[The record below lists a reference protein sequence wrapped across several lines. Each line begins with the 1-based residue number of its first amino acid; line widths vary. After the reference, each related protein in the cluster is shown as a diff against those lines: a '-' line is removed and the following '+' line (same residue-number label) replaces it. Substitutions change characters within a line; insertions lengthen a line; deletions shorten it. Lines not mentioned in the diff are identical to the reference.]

1 MEQQTKDVLTILA
14 SVEAQLKK
22 IYGDTYKQAVEI
34 SDVRKA
40 IESGDATFSW
50 SRNPGAEKKLETLLS
65 KMSTKSRTLIA
76 KAMTEAEQKAET
88 AATGQLE
95 MAFGNGDDIKELCR
109 EAIDLKRT
117 VASASRTGLNKSRGG
132 FSPSSNVWKSDEQSR
147 KELEAIIQKGI
158 MEGKSAD
165 EVSRSIR
172 QYLNEPD
179 KLFRRVRD
187 PETGEYRLSKAASEY
202 HPGPG
207 VYRSAYKN
215 AMRLARTEIT
225 AAYRQSMW
233 ESWQN
238 NPLVVGIE
246 IRLSNN
252 HTVEDSKT
260 GERKTLYDVCDELAG
275 VYPKTFR
282 WTGWH
287 PQCRCDLYPVLV
299 SKADVKD
306 IIKKRR
312 EARHAGKDPKEALKD
327 WHSKREVDNMPDN
340 FNDWIRRNSDRL
352 AQHVANGKTPPYWV
366 TDNFNSAD
374 IMRGLAKKL
383 VQAAAAAQPGTVPDE
398 LKQDLEA
405 AAKKIG
411 VEVGEP
417 MTFEEADELRGN
429 PNYSSGGGYRVNCQS
444 CVVANELRR
453 RGLDVEAQRNTKR
466 SGNIPYE
473 LSYKTEWAW
482 IDPKTG
488 GRPTK
493 TTCHATPDGQRTGQ
507 RTVENLIKNVEEA
520 MKNPGRYHLDWVW
533 RGRRSGHIIT
543 AERLTDGTL
552 RFYDPQTGKL
562 FDFRNRASE
571 LDLYEGVNVLRVD
584 NLKINTSIIDGVVA
598 KSGKTKPTVKRM
610 KSPEDIK
617 FNLFLKSYKRMMTW
631 YSDEDK
637 VFDYWRKQGIS
648 DEFIAEFKEYLASKS
663 SRTRRGGVSGDII
676 AEQKQSSA
684 EVLKMSREKII
695 GKITYTNPAFGGKVA
710 IFSRNSVT
718 ENLRLGPLFY
728 VKTEILSE
736 IESYLTPELKFKFEE
751 STHGNN
757 LGFYKARTEYKGRIE
772 EFKGHTVELQFAIRP
787 NKILEF
793 YFIKLL

>member
-14 SVEAQLKK
+14 RVEAQLKK

-34 SDVRKA
+34 SEVRKA

-95 MAFGNGDDIKELCR
+95 MAFGDGDDIKELCR

-429 PNYSSGGGYRVNCQS
+429 PHYIQGSGNGYTVNCQS

-453 RGLDVEAQRNTKR
+453 RGLNVEAQQNTKR
-466 SGNIPYE
+466 SGNIPNE

-493 TTCHATPDGQRTGQ
+493 TVCYATPDGQRTGP
-507 RTVENLIKNVEEA
+507 RTVEDLIKNVEEA
-520 MKNPGRYHLDWVW
+520 MKTPGRYHVDWVW
-533 RGRRSGHIIT
+533 GGRRSGHIIT
-543 AERLTDGTL
+543 AERLPNGTL

-562 FDFRNRASE
+562 FAFRTRASE
-571 LDLYEGVNVLRVD
+571 FNLADGVKVLRVD
-584 NLKINTSIIDGVVA
+584 NLKINGTIVDGVVA
-598 KSGKTKPTVKRM
+598 KAGTTKSRTTAADVRFKHYLSTY
-610 KSPEDIK
+610 KKLLKLYED
-617 FNLFLKSYKRMMTW
+617 
-631 YSDEDK
+631 EQK
-637 VFDYWRKQGIS
+637 VFDFWKKIGVP
-648 DEFIAEFKEYLASKS
+648 DDFIDEFKEYLASKS
-663 SRTRRGGVSGDII
+663 HRTKRGGVSGDVI
-676 AEQKQSSA
+676 AEQKKNSV
-684 EVLKMSREKII
+684 EVLRQGREKII
-695 GKITYTNPAFGGKVA
+695 GKLTYTNPAFGGKVA
-710 IFSRNSVT
+710 KFSKNSFT
-718 ENLRLGPLFY
+718 ENLRYGSLFD
-728 VKTEILSE
+728 VKSEILLN
-736 IESYLTPELKFKFEE
+736 IESYLTPDLVFKFETA
-751 STHGNN
+751 SHGNN
-757 LGFYKARTEYKGRIE
+757 RGFYKAKTAYRGKIEKFKGRTI
-772 EFKGHTVELQFAIRP
+772 ELQFAIRSSWE
-787 NKILEF
+787 LEF
-793 YFIKLL
+793 YYIKVL